1 MNKAKP
7 KLLIDLATHESAKFA
22 CEHWHYSKCHPSTMQ
37 KAFRCGAW
45 EDGKFVGVI
54 IFGMGANPQIGSPYG
69 LEIHQICE
77 LTRIAMRFG
86 HKTEISRMVA
96 LSLKFLKKHNPGLR
110 LVVSYADSGQ
120 GHHGGIYQA
129 GNWIYVGISKGV
141 DTIEFRGK
149 KFHSKGFRTSF
160 PNVGMS
166 DPRVKKIKGTD
177 KHKYLMPLDQEIRSM
192 VEHLKKP
199 YPKRASSVESG
210 TSPDQGERGGESPTD
225 ALQSS
230 TNPKIVLEAPSPQ

>member
-1 MNKAKP
+1 
-7 KLLIDLATHESAKFA
+7 
-22 CEHWHYSKCHPSTMQ
+22 MQ
-37 KAFRCGAW
+37 KGFRCGAC

-69 LEIHQICE
+69 LEIHEVCE
-77 LTRIAMRFG
+77 LTRVAMKMG
-86 HKTEISRMVA
+86 HKTEISRMISLA
-96 LSLKFLKKHNPGLR
+96 LKFLRKNNPGLR

-129 GNWIYVGISKGV
+129 GNWIYTGVSKGV
-141 DTIEFRGK
+141 YTIEFHGK
-149 KFHSKGFRTSF
+149 KYHAKGFRTSY
-160 PNVGMS
+160 PTIRPS

-177 KHKYLMPLDQEIRSM
+177 KHKYLMPLDQDIRKQIES
-192 VEHLKKP
+192 LRKP

-225 ALQSS
+225 ALQSPIKH
-230 TNPKIVLEAPSPQ
+230 T